1 MKVSIILGQQSP
13 KIIESL
19 SRGADNIK
27 FYHHNSI
34 EDLIS
39 DSKRT
44 NKFFDRVVLIESCVS
59 NPANEFTNLGVY
71 LSEYSD
77 NTSVVLICKNKD
89 SVCGAEFS
97 KILNSPI
104 YTVAFANRLY
114 TSMLMELVKSD
125 IVSIRAKYNGVDE
138 VLPLNHGGNT
148 NTSEEKK
155 PKKGLL
161 SGLFGGFGN
170 KGKNL
175 DSQNNIPNTS
185 EPVGNIGE
193 MVSSIAVEK
202 GLENAS
208 EPIPDSSKV
217 ESFKYP
223 SNLST
228 EGSFISNNQY
238 PISSE
243 ADNFNV
249 TENGFSMEGVD
260 LGIGEL
266 GGQHVDTGYLDES
279 DKSDLDEFFAKQS
292 KSEPNYEN
300 TGFLDKDGLSE
311 IENSETVSKNLETV
325 SESKDTDEDND
336 FNFLSSYMVKEESD
350 IDKLP
355 KIQGGINLVIGA
367 GLEYIIKSSKSS
379 VEKGERVLIV
389 DLDTEN
395 NRVLSFISLDS
406 FYTEKCNGGITKV
419 NPYSEDSIDYMSNG
433 YGLGIS
439 NEDVFNL
446 ISSDV
451 FDNYDVVLIDCPV
464 HSLSLISEELL
475 SICKVTMVVEG
486 NKNSMLSVL
495 NKLTDRNIVSAKVED
510 LLFDNS
516 DIMVVSKDK
525 DFVNILLD
533 LRKMCFFG
541 RGNWLNKI
549 S

>member
-77 NTSVVLICKNKD
+77 NTSVVLICKHKD

-97 KILNSPI
+97 RILNSPI
-104 YTVAFANRLY
+104 YTTAFTNRLY

-125 IVSIRAKYNGVDE
+125 IVSIRAKYNGIDE
-138 VLPLNHGGNT
+138 VLPLSQGGNT
-148 NTSEEKK
+148 DTSEEKK
-155 PKKGLL
+155 AKKGIL

-170 KGKNL
+170 KGKKL
-175 DSQNNIPNTS
+175 DSQNNISNAP

-193 MVSSIAVEK
+193 TVSSIAVEK
-202 GLENAS
+202 GLESAS
-208 EPIPDSSKV
+208 LPIPDSSQV
-217 ESFKYP
+217 GSFRRSP
-223 SNLST
+223 NLST
-228 EGSFISNNQY
+228 EGNFISNNQY

-249 TENGFSMEGVD
+249 TDNGFSMEGVD

-266 GGQHVDTGYLDES
+266 GGQHVDTGLLDES
-279 DKSDLDEFFAKQS
+279 DKSDLDEYFEKQS

-300 TGFLDKDGLSE
+300 TGFLDEDALSE
-311 IENSETVSKNLETV
+311 IENSETVNDSTN
-325 SESKDTDEDND
+325 TDEDND

-350 IDKLP
+350 IDRLP

-395 NRVLSFISLDS
+395 NRVLSSISLDS

-451 FDNYDVVLIDCPV
+451 FDNYDVVLIDCPI

-525 DFVNILLD
+525 DFVDILLD